1 MKESPRAW
9 IVVSLIVLSVLAGC
23 GGPLPGVASRV
34 DPVEATMTM
43 VVLSTQV
50 EGTRRALDREREPTP
65 ERQDQPAPAE
75 TQQPGPT
82 EPVPPSPLPE
92 TYTPTPVPTSSDP
105 IAHVLEN
112 TNCRTGPGTVY
123 DLRHIALSGDNLPI
137 VASSTVS
144 DYVVVEDP
152 SHPGEVCWLWTRYV
166 EVRGDLT
173 GLPVRTPPPTPTPS
187 ISFSIVYD
195 YMDGCVGWDPAF
207 QVTNTGS
214 VTFRSY
220 YIEAYDTVADVTK
233 SVSVDNFDETS
244 GCPVVT
250 SIPELSPGMTGW
262 VHAYSFHYD
271 PTGNPLQVTVTL
283 CTEIGLG
290 GTCVTQN
297 LTVTP

>member
-1 MKESPRAW
+1 MKGSPRVW
-9 IVVSLIVLSVLAGC
+9 IFVSLVVMSVLAGC
-23 GGPLPGVASRV
+23 GGPLPGMAPRV

-50 EGTRRALDREREPTP
+50 EGTRRALDQESGPAP
-65 ERQDQPAPAE
+65 EEHDQPSPAE
-75 TQQPGPT
+75 TQEPESQ
-82 EPVPPSPLPE
+82 EPVPQA
-92 TYTPTPVPTSSDP
+92 TDTPTPVPTTAEP
-105 IAHVLEN
+105 VAHVLEN

-123 DLRHIALSGDNLPI
+123 DLRHIALSGDVLPV

-144 DYVVVEDP
+144 DYVLVQDP

-166 EVRGDLT
+166 ELRGDQS

-207 QVTNTGS
+207 QVTNTGG

-250 SIPELSPGMTGW
+250 SIPELNPGMTGW

-290 GTCVTQN
+290 GTCITQN